1 MHFLQVVLNKKTD
14 QTDYLYTYTCSENL
28 CIGDRVLVPFGH
40 GNKVTEGFVFDISD
54 RTDISPSKLKSVLKV
69 IRDGVSLNK
78 ETIELCC
85 WMKEEYNCRYIDAI
99 SCFIPAGAAINNKK
113 LVYLIKEDHTLEKD
127 TLEYQIVKLLRQ
139 KKKMSVKQ
147 IINILGEKAEGRVGS
162 LKNKGIVAIDE
173 ILESRV
179 NSAYAS
185 FVRLMDKDAARK
197 YIGEQ
202 KNAHRQIQALD
213 LLLEANE
220 LSCTYLKNEY
230 GIGRETLKALQ
241 NKGLVEIFNMEK
253 SRIPY
258 LNVDGE
264 ENNISEHTFEQQ
276 EALKRIVPSIEKGIH
291 RTFLLHGVTGS
302 GKTEVYM
309 QAIRRTLLMGRNAIV
324 LVPEISLTLQMIERF
339 KGRFGEDALAV
350 LHSKLS
356 LGERY
361 DEWMR
366 IKRGNVRIV
375 IGARSSL
382 FAPLKDIGII
392 IIDEEHESSYKS
404 DHTPKYDTIDTAN
417 KRADINNAVLILGS
431 ATPTVISY
439 YKSQIGEYDRIELK
453 ERYNKTPMPLIE
465 VVDMREELQ
474 LGNKSIFSKRLY
486 DAMKQNLK
494 AGKQVILFLNR
505 RGYASFVSC
514 RSCGYVVKCPSCGI
528 SMTYHFN
535 SQTCVCHYCG
545 HENRTPERCPEC
557 SGKYIK
563 FFGVGTEKVEAYVK
577 EIFPNHTCSRLDLDT
592 SGKKGSAQ
600 KILGDFK
607 KGKTDI
613 LIGTQIIAKGLD
625 FPNVGL
631 VGVIAADISLNIADY
646 RASERTFQL
655 ITQAAGRS
663 GRGTER
669 GIVIVQTYKPEHYA
683 VITASGHDYHS
694 FYENEILM
702 RNQLEYPP
710 FADIMQIIISGKDEK
725 GTGILADRIVSDF
738 MREVGTEIRNQILG
752 PRPAPRQK
760 INDRFRFQILIK
772 CKPVDRIQ
780 FKGIINN
787 IKNDFKDVEQKGYG
801 ISIDINP
808 YSFM

>member
-1 MHFLQVVLNKKTD
+1 
-14 QTDYLYTYTCSENL
+14 
-28 CIGDRVLVPFGH
+28 
-40 GNKVTEGFVFDISD
+40 
-54 RTDISPSKLKSVLKV
+54 
-69 IRDGVSLNK
+69 
-78 ETIELCC
+78 
-85 WMKEEYNCRYIDAI
+85 
-99 SCFIPAGAAINNKK
+99 
-113 LVYLIKEDHTLEKD
+113 
-127 TLEYQIVKLLRQ
+127 
-139 KKKMSVKQ
+139 
-147 IINILGEKAEGRVGS
+147 
-162 LKNKGIVAIDE
+162 
-173 ILESRV
+173 
-179 NSAYAS
+179 
-185 FVRLMDKDAARK
+185 
-197 YIGEQ
+197 
-202 KNAHRQIQALD
+202 
-213 LLLEANE
+213 
-220 LSCTYLKNEY
+220 
-230 GIGRETLKALQ
+230 
-241 NKGLVEIFNMEK
+241 
-253 SRIPY
+253 
-258 LNVDGE
+258 
-264 ENNISEHTFEQQ
+264 
-276 EALKRIVPSIEKGIH
+276 
-291 RTFLLHGVTGS
+291 
-302 GKTEVYM
+302 
-309 QAIRRTLLMGRNAIV
+309 
-324 LVPEISLTLQMIERF
+324 
-339 KGRFGEDALAV
+339 
-350 LHSKLS
+350 
-356 LGERY
+356 
-361 DEWMR
+361 
-366 IKRGNVRIV
+366 
-375 IGARSSL
+375 
-382 FAPLKDIGII
+382 I

-404 DHTPKYDTIDTAN
+404 DYTPKYDTIDTAK
-417 KRADINNAVLILGS
+417 KRAEINNAVLILGS

-474 LGNKSIFSKRLY
+474 LGNKSIFSKKLY

-557 SGKYIK
+557 SSKYIK

-577 EIFPNHTCSRLDLDT
+577 EIFPDHTCARLDLDT
-592 SGKKGSAQ
+592 SSKKGSAQ

-607 KGKTDI
+607 RGKTDI

-702 RNQLEYPP
+702 RSQLEYPP
-710 FADIMQIIISGKDEK
+710 FTDIMQIIISGKDEK
-725 GTGILADRIVSDF
+725 GAGILADKIVSDF
-738 MREVGTEIRNQILG
+738 IRESGTEVRNQILG

-787 IKNDFKDVEQKGYG
+787 IKNDFRDVEQKGYG
-801 ISIDINP
+801 ITIDINP